1 MEDLKVRRMSDL
13 DVVDVLIM
21 GIRRFREGKRRMTVT
36 CKVNVPLDGQLTV
49 SVKW

>member
-21 GIRRFREGKRRMTVT
+21 GIRRSENGK
-36 CKVNVPLDGQLTV
+36 GE
-49 SVKW
+49 